1 VRQRTINLDQTR
13 AVTPAPR
20 TNGSTPAAHDEVVH
34 VDRSQWESRVRQ
46 FSDYSYRQSWAY
58 GVALANR
65 RGAVSEHV
73 AIRRRGETIGLAD
86 VRIKNVPIIGGGLA
100 FVSGGPLVRKVGNGG
115 LDLERLD
122 VATRALVREFVQRR
136 GLTLR
141 IVAPVG
147 LAEENQSIAER
158 LERAGFRR
166 SEQGK
171 PYRTVLLDI
180 DRQLDQIR
188 SSLHRHWRRH
198 LNGAE
203 RNNLDVSFGTKP
215 DRFEQVARMS
225 EALCVR
231 KGFELDLDARF
242 FADVQRE
249 LHAQDRMLVGL
260 VSQNG
265 TPVAGNI
272 TAIQGEKPVYLV
284 GASTEAGRNC
294 KASYLMHWRT
304 IELLRERGLRWYDLG
319 GIDPVANPGVT
330 SFKLR
335 TNGFDVTGAGPF
347 ERPPDGLRGR
357 LTDWAERAYVRRK

>member
-1 VRQRTINLDQTR
+1 M
-13 AVTPAPR
+13 AVT
-20 TNGSTPAAHDEVVH
+20 AADVVH
-34 VDRSQWESRVRQ
+34 VDRPEWESTVRK

-58 GVALANR
+58 GRALANR

-73 AIRRRGETIGLAD
+73 AIRRGGETIGVAD

-100 FVSGGPLVRKVGNGG
+100 FVSGGPLVRNVGDEG
-115 LDLERLD
+115 LDLESLD
-122 VATRALVREFVQRR
+122 LAIGGLVREFVQRR

-147 LAEENQSIAER
+147 LVEENRSIAER
-158 LERAGFRR
+158 LERAGFRHTER
-166 SEQGK
+166 GK

-198 LNGAE
+198 LKGAE
-203 RNNLDVSFGTKP
+203 RNNLDVSFGTQL

-225 EALCVR
+225 EALRAR

-249 LHAQDRMLVGL
+249 SNDQDRMLVGL

-272 TAIQGEKPVYLV
+272 TAIQGDKPVYLV

-304 IELLRERGLRWYDLG
+304 IELLRGRGLPWYDLG

-347 ERPPDGLRGR
+347 EMAADGLRGR
-357 LTDWAERAYVRRK
+357 LTDWAERAYVRARRASTT